1 MERLAKIR
9 EKLNKEKTPQ
19 PSDKTKPTDA
29 AQPQD
34 QAKATAQAQVQS
46 KKSLKSLI
54 YYYISF
60 GYWNTSQQSDSTLK
74 KD

>member
-1 MERLAKIR
+1 LEKIR
-9 EKLNKEKTPQ
+9 AKLNKEKT
-19 PSDKTKPTDA
+19 KPTDVV
-29 AQPQD
+29 QTQD
-34 QAKATAQAQVQS
+34 QATKATTTQTQVQP

-60 GYWNTSQQSDSTLK
+60 GYWNNNPQSDSTLK